1 MDPTCMDPTLLK
13 LPASLAAKTKHVT
26 LGDDA
31 GTGGVPA
38 MIVHPDGTS
47 AAPVLVWIHGRTAFK
62 ELDNGRYLR
71 LLRKGIASVAL
82 DLPGHGE
89 RSQPGADSP
98 TQSVRVITQMIGEID
113 AVVDDLTTR
122 YEGMF
127 DPHRMAIGGMSAGGM
142 ATLRRLCDPH
152 PFCCAHVEGTTGL
165 LCELYHP
172 PEGVERNVPR
182 HDSEAVEAI
191 DASAHLEHFRPI
203 PMQVLHTKGDRIVP
217 YELQER
223 FVKMLGDHYEAQGAE
238 RSLIRMVTYE
248 NTGAPEE
255 HGGFGR
261 FGNDAKNTMTEFL
274 VEQFGL

>member
-1 MDPTCMDPTLLK
+1 MDPSLLK
-13 LPASLAAKTKHVT
+13 LPASLAAKTRHVT
-26 LGDDA
+26 LA
-31 GTGGVPA
+31 GVPA
-38 MIVHPDGTS
+38 MIVHPDWTTS
-47 AAPVLVWIHGRTAFK
+47 SPMLLWMHGRTAFK

-89 RSQPGADSP
+89 RSEADADSP
-98 TQSVRVITQMIGEID
+98 TQSVRVVTQMIGEID
-113 AVVDDLTTR
+113 AVLDDLTTR
-122 YEGMF
+122 YEGLF
-127 DPHRMAIGGMSAGGM
+127 DADRMAIGGMSAGGM

-172 PEGVERNVPR
+172 PEGTQRDVPRMVPR
-182 HDSEAVEAI
+182 HDPKAVAAI
-191 DASAHLEHFRPI
+191 DASAHLDTFRPI
-203 PMQVLHTKGDRIVP
+203 PMQVLHTRGDRIVP
-217 YELQER
+217 IELQEK
-223 FVKMLGDHYEAQGAE
+223 FVEKLGDHYQASGSD

-261 FGNDAKNTMTEFL
+261 FGNDAKNTMTDFL
-274 VEQFGL
+274 VEQFKL